1 MIAHDQYRV
10 AFDLYQ
16 KGYEWWFP
24 AFGLIFVVIGAALVW
39 LGRAMNW
46 QRSRRSVGYFMIG
59 FACLWSGLTFS
70 TTFGQYTSLRSAYRR
85 SQFSTV
91 EGRVTNFRPMPYQGH
106 QDECFSV
113 QSQTFCY
120 SDYVVTAGFN
130 NSASHGGP
138 VREGLP
144 VRVSYIGNTI
154 VRLEVANNS
163 PTTSN
168 AAKSDPLGLYG
179 PENKNLSDCL
189 NKANPGDPLGLR
201 SETQTQAAARK
212 ACIGKYSR

>member
-1 MIAHDQYRV
+1 
-10 AFDLYQ
+10 
-16 KGYEWWFP
+16 
-24 AFGLIFVVIGAALVW
+24 
-39 LGRAMNW
+39 
-46 QRSRRSVGYFMIG
+46 MIG

-168 AAKSDPLGLYG
+168 AAKSDPLAGCGKTELQRVF
-179 PENKNLSDCL
+179 LSVSHGC
-189 NKANPGDPLGLR
+189 
-201 SETQTQAAARK
+201 
-212 ACIGKYSR
+212 